1 MRILIISNET
11 PGKNLSGSGNYL
23 HEVITVFLKKKI
35 KLSYFLNTSYLSKSK
50 VNKFIRP
57 YKKKVNFYFVN
68 QTNKTSN
75 FLDKFYG
82 GKKEEIEKYIQRTI
96 IIEKP
101 DVLFLYGSAS
111 IFWCEN
117 ITNVKKFCFATEM
130 PFEISKLR
138 LKYQSNNF
146 LKLLKNI
153 LYLIRGQLIQRK
165 IANILKSVTLIGH
178 SSEDFRKILINK
190 YNLKVKYYRHP
201 NIFDKIDYNG
211 LIKLRKKKIRKKFS
225 ILMVGK
231 MSSINY
237 AQYKYLNDELIFY
250 FKKYLDIKNV
260 RLNIVGANQNANF
273 KNLYENNFVINKGF
287 VNNIRKEYLS
297 NDIILSAS
305 PISAGLRSRLHEAFN
320 LGCVVICTK
329 SDAYSDPTL
338 KNNYNCLVS
347 KNSKDIVNNINYLMN
362 NKKKYYEIQKKAFYT
377 VKNELNTSKIVQ
389 EYLKDIKKK

>member
-1 MRILIISNET
+1 
-11 PGKNLSGSGNYL
+11 
-23 HEVITVFLKKKI
+23 
-35 KLSYFLNTSYLSKSK
+35 
-50 VNKFIRP
+50 
-57 YKKKVNFYFVN
+57 
-68 QTNKTSN
+68 
-75 FLDKFYG
+75 
-82 GKKEEIEKYIQRTI
+82 
-96 IIEKP
+96 
-101 DVLFLYGSAS
+101 
-111 IFWCEN
+111 
-117 ITNVKKFCFATEM
+117 M
-130 PFEISKLR
+130 PFELSKLKF
-138 LKYQSNNF
+138 KYQSRN
-146 LKLLKNI
+146 LLQTLKNI
-153 LYLIRGQLIQRK
+153 IYLIRGHFLQKKLV
-165 IANILKSVTLIGH
+165 NILKGVNLIGH
-178 SSEDFRKILINK
+178 SSEDYRKILINK

-201 NIFDKIDYNG
+201 NIFDKINYNS

-237 AQYKYLNDELIFY
+237 SQYKYLNDELVFY
-250 FKKYLDIKNV
+250 FKKYLDIKNI
-260 RLNIVGANQNANF
+260 RLNIVGANKNANF

-287 VNNIRKEYLS
+287 VKNIRKEYLS

-329 SDAYSDPTL
+329 FDAYSDPTL

-389 EYLKDIKKK
+389 EYLKDIKKVKKK